1 MHSKPSINHLVVNT
15 ALDITGKPSVDLLS
29 DKERDLCS
37 ALRLYPEQYLVIKE
51 TMIREFLKSN
61 MLNKAHITKII
72 KIGPLNSMECMWIA
86 LILYC
91 SDPAKV
97 SRIFDFFEESAWI
110 NRKPQQQQQQQQ
122 QQQPGQPVQPG
133 QIRYR

>member
-1 MHSKPSINHLVVNT
+1 MLALTISVGSVNT

-72 KIGPLNSMECMWIA
+72 KIGE
-86 LILYC
+86 YC
-91 SDPAKV
+91 S
-97 SRIFDFFEESAWI
+97 IW
-110 NRKPQQQQQQQQ
+110 
-122 QQQPGQPVQPG
+122 
-133 QIRYR
+133 